1 LLFAIDTLTKTKKN
15 IKNDYFKTRPMKLKS
30 ILFLTSLI
38 LLSLTNCG
46 IYSFTGGDTGN
57 AKTIQINYF
66 PNNAILVEPGL
77 SQRFTQ
83 ELQDLFLRQTNLSL
97 VTSNGDLFFEGEIT
111 NYRITPMTATAEQTA
126 AQSRLTIV
134 VNVRF
139 YNKLDEKK
147 DFEKNFTHFSD
158 FDANAQLTG
167 SVLDA
172 ALDEIFDRITQ
183 DIFNASVAN
192 W

>member
-1 LLFAIDTLTKTKKN
+1 MKTFHKTQRIMKFKNLFVYSLL
-15 IKNDYFKTRPMKLKS
+15 
-30 ILFLTSLI
+30 LI
-38 LLSLTNCG
+38 TIFSCG
-46 IYSFTGGDTGN
+46 VYSFTGGNTGN

-66 PNNAILVEPGL
+66 PNDASLVEPGL
-77 SQRFTQ
+77 SQTFTQ
-83 ELQDLFLRQTNLSL
+83 DLQDLFLTQTNLSL
-97 VTSNGDLFFEGEIT
+97 IKTNGDLFLEGEIT
-111 NYRITPMTATAEQTA
+111 NYRVTPMTATAEQTA

-139 YNKLDEKK
+139 YNKLDETK
-147 DFEKNFTHFSD
+147 DFEKSFTHFSD
-158 FDANAQLTG
+158 FSANAQLSG
-167 SVLDA
+167 SILEN

>member
-1 LLFAIDTLTKTKKN
+1 
-15 IKNDYFKTRPMKLKS
+15 MKLTT
-30 ILFLTSLI
+30 ILFFTSLL
-38 LLSLTNCG
+38 LLSITGCG

-66 PNNAILVEPGL
+66 PNNAQLVEPGL
-77 SQRFTQ
+77 SQKFTQ
-83 ELQDLFLRQTNLSL
+83 QLQDLFLRQTNLSL
-97 VTSNGDLFFEGEIT
+97 VNANGELFFEGEIT
-111 NYRITPMTATAEQTA
+111 NYRVTPMTATADQAA

-134 VNVRF
+134 INVRF

-147 DFEKNFTHFSD
+147 DFEQKFTHFYD
-158 FDANAQLTG
+158 FGANDQLAG
-167 SVLDA
+167 SILEA
-172 ALDEIFDRITQ
+172 ALDEIFERITQ

>member
-1 LLFAIDTLTKTKKN
+1 
-15 IKNDYFKTRPMKLKS
+15 MKLAN
-30 ILFLTSLI
+30 ILFLSLI
-38 LLSLTNCG
+38 FSLLSCG

-66 PNNAILVEPGL
+66 PNNAALVEPGL
-77 SQRFTQ
+77 SQMFTQ
-83 ELQDLFLRQTNLSL
+83 SLQDLFLTQTNLNL
-97 VTSNGDLFFEGEIT
+97 VKSEGDLFFEGEII

-139 YNKLDEKK
+139 YNKTDTTKE
-147 DFEKNFTHFSD
+147 FEKRFTHFSD
-158 FDANAQLTG
+158 FDALEQLTG
-167 SVLDA
+167 TVLDN
-172 ALDEIFDRITQ
+172 ALEEIFDRITQ

>member
-1 LLFAIDTLTKTKKN
+1 
-15 IKNDYFKTRPMKLKS
+15 MKHTA
-30 ILFLTSLI
+30 ILFFTSL
-38 LLSLTNCG
+38 LLVTITGCG

-57 AKTIQINYF
+57 AKTLQINYF
-66 PNNAILVEPGL
+66 PNNARLVEPGL
-77 SQRFTQ
+77 SQKFTQ

-97 VTSNGDLFFEGEIT
+97 VKSNGDLFFEGEIT
-111 NYRITPMTATAEQTA
+111 NYRVTPMTATSDQTA

-134 VNVRF
+134 INVRF

-147 DFEKNFTHFSD
+147 DFEQKFTHFSD
-158 FDANAQLTG
+158 FGANEQLSG
-167 SVLDA
+167 SVLDT
-172 ALDEIFDRITQ
+172 ALEEIFERITQ

>member
-1 LLFAIDTLTKTKKN
+1 MKIKN
-15 IKNDYFKTRPMKLKS
+15 IIFCTVL
-30 ILFLTSLI
+30 
-38 LLSLTNCG
+38 LLSIISCG
-46 IYSFTGGDTGN
+46 VYSFTGGDTGN
-57 AKTIQINYF
+57 AKTLQVNYF
-66 PNNAILVEPGL
+66 PNNAPLVEPGL

-83 ELQDLFLRQTNLSL
+83 DLQDLFLRQTNLSL
-97 VTSNGDLFFEGEIT
+97 VKSGGDLFFEGEIT
-111 NYRITPMTATAEQTA
+111 NYRVTPMTATAEQTA

-147 DFEKNFTHFSD
+147 DFEKSFTHFSD
-158 FDANAQLTG
+158 FDANDQLTG
-167 SVLDA
+167 SVLEG
-172 ALDEIFDRITQ
+172 ALDEIFERITQ